1 MFEIVGTHLRARRAA
16 LAFACAATLAL
27 AACESDDARGTV
39 TSAPDGGLLLEPPA
53 PVLAARAVIVENLSL
68 VVAVDGERVEAM
80 QGDGGLWRATL
91 DLAPGR
97 SYTIT
102 LTWFELLDAS
112 EDPDGVLDGGLLPLA
127 VFTEEEFFVT
137 AGRQAELRVFNDQYD
152 ASVFDADDDGI
163 SNLRERRNDTRPVD
177 DESPGVPSVSVPL
190 TATFR
195 LPAGLGDATPD
206 DIDAFDVRATIGGRA
221 LPLSRDGTRWTGSL
235 DVDQGERPV
244 VAATFF
250 SNAERNL
257 ALADAQRAVEVLGD
271 APSVTFEADDYEIRD
286 SDDDGFSNF
295 EELVGGTRP
304 FDASDPPSDPCEISQ
319 FESGCRID
327 SDDDGLFDSQ
337 EGSERDRDGDGRP
350 DYLESSRV
358 DNDGDGRFADT
369 DRDEGNACV
378 PSTDND
384 ACRSTLDDDGD
395 GITNPNDNCR
405 SVANR
410 DQVDDDGDDIGNAC
424 DEMDGRDDDGDGV
437 PNVEDNCPADSNGGQ
452 QDDDGDG
459 DGNVCDDVD
468 DRDPDGDGVLGALDN
483 CPDDANRDQADRDD
497 DGAGDACDDVD
508 DSDSDGDGVPD
519 AEDNCPDDANRAQAD
534 IDDDGIGDACDTVDD
549 RDPDTD
555 DDTVPDSEDNCPGRA
570 NRAQTD
576 TDSDGTGDVCDPD
589 DDGDR
594 VADGVDNCPL
604 VFNENQG
611 DIDDDGIG
619 DQCDLTDDRD
629 SGDDGDEREDDDEDE
644 DDDGR
649 ASGV

>member
-1 MFEIVGTHLRARRAA
+1 MFEIVGTHVRARRAA
-16 LAFACAATLAL
+16 LALACATTLAL
-27 AACESDDARGTV
+27 AACESDDSRGLV
-39 TSAPDGGLLLEPPA
+39 ANAPDGGLLLEPPA
-53 PVLAARAVIVENLSL
+53 PVLAARAVVAENLSL

-112 EDPDGVLDGGLLPLA
+112 EDPDDVLDGGLLPLA

-137 AGRQAELRVFNDQYD
+137 AGRPDEIRVFSDRYD

-163 SNLRERRNDTRPVD
+163 SNLRERRDDTRPVD
-177 DESPGVPSVSVPL
+177 DESPGTLPVSVPL

-195 LPAGLGDATPD
+195 LPAGLGDATPE
-206 DIDAFDVRATIGGRA
+206 DIDAFDVRATIGGRT

-235 DVDQGERPV
+235 DVNQGESPLIR
-244 VAATFF
+244 ATFF
-250 SNAERNL
+250 SNTEASL
-257 ALADAQRAVEVLGD
+257 ALADVQRAVEALGD
-271 APSVTFEADDYEIRD
+271 APSVTFEADDYETRD

-295 EELVGGTRP
+295 EELVAGTRP

-319 FESGCRID
+319 FQPGCGID
-327 SDDDGLFDSQ
+327 SDDDGRADSQ
-337 EGSERDRDGDGRP
+337 EGEDGDRDGDGRP
-350 DYLESSRV
+350 DYLESSRI
-358 DNDGDGRFADT
+358 DNDGDRRFADN
-369 DRDEGNACV
+369 DPDEGDACV

-395 GITNPNDNCR
+395 GVTNPNDNCR
-405 SVANR
+405 AVANR
-410 DQVDDDGDDIGNAC
+410 DQADDDGDGRGNAC

-459 DGNVCDDVD
+459 DGNACDDVD
-468 DRDPDGDGVLGALDN
+468 DRDPDGDGVLGAADN
-483 CPDDANRDQADRDD
+483 CPAVPNRDQADRDD

-519 AEDNCPDDANRAQAD
+519 SEDNCPDDANRAQSNM
-534 IDDDGIGDACDTVDD
+534 DGDEFGDACDTVDD
-549 RDPDTD
+549 NDTD
-555 DDTVPDSEDNCPGRA
+555 GDTVADSEDNCPADA

-576 TDSDGTGDVCDPD
+576 TDEDRTGDACDPD
-589 DDGDR
+589 IDGDGDLND
-594 VADGVDNCPL
+594 ADNCPL
-604 VFNENQG
+604 VFNENQS
-611 DIDDDGIG
+611 DFDMDGVG
-619 DQCDLTDDRD
+619 DQCDPNPR
-629 SGDDGDEREDDDEDE
+629 G
-644 DDDGR
+644 
-649 ASGV
+649 